1 MQRSSKE
8 PPFLAPASSRCWNPE
23 GRGGEGRGGEGRG
36 GEGRGGEGFWS
47 QDNNRQT
54 RDLKFHEPGVSST

>member
-36 GEGRGGEGFWS
+36 GEGRGGVLVTG
-47 QDNNRQT
+47 
-54 RDLKFHEPGVSST
+54 